1 MYQVICTSTG
11 DVISIHE
18 SAVAAHR
25 KADKLDLAYG
35 AIRYSVREVQLEC
48 KKIAPSKNDERL
60 ERSLM
65 LRELCKESV

>member
-35 AIRYSVREVQLEC
+35 AVRYSVRSVQEEC
-48 KKIAPSKNDERL
+48 KKIAPSKNEERI
-60 ERSLM
+60 ERSRM
-65 LRELCKESV
+65 LRELSR